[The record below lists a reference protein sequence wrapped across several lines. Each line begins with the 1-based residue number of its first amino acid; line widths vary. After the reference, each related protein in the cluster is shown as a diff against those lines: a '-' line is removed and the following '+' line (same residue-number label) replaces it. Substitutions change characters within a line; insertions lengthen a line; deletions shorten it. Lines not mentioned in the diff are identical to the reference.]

1 LTRVFQRYFRSTS
14 GGLASEIFAKAT
26 QWTPMRRVWPLL
38 LLPLLGGCA
47 IFSSKPHF
55 RGVVVTPHEIS
66 QLTPGVSTEAD
77 VRAVLGS
84 PTLHET
90 FNNGSWLYISQVT
103 KRRIGQTQGVLKQR
117 VVTLQFNGSGV
128 LQSIRNTGKK
138 DAVNVAMSGAQ
149 TPVPGGRASFFQQ
162 LVGGVGHYNPG
173 LGAGQPGGAG
183 GGGGGLSGF

>member
-1 LTRVFQRYFRSTS
+1 MIRLAHIYSRSVQTSMQSIQELTRVLQRSLCFPSRAI
-14 GGLASEIFAKAT
+14 L
-26 QWTPMRRVWPLL
+26 PLL
-38 LLPLLGGCA
+38 LLPMLGGCA
-47 IFSSKPHF
+47 IFSAKPHY

-66 QLTPGVSTEAD
+66 QLTPGVSMEAD

-90 FNNGSWLYISQVT
+90 FDNRNWLYISQVT

-117 VVTLQFNGSGV
+117 VVTLQFNGNGV
-128 LQSIRNTGKK
+128 LQTIKNTDKK

-173 LGAGQPGGAG
+173 LGAGQPGG
-183 GGGGGLSGF
+183 GGLSGL